1 MGYVH
6 GKEED
11 TFPFYE
17 DYLKDSD
24 FRGFLKVAKDFLEN
38 NPSAPEAPRLAYDFM
53 MVGKAASDVDSVK
66 YATNLLLFNYTQ
78 SLPSLNFISSFDRG
92 SPRLIELLKAKAEQ
106 GDLSQK
112 DFAVA
117 YCRAILFIAR
127 AQGPE
132 LLKDKS
138 LRLRTHLLAKKAGVN
153 EILSSST
160 ESLVKESMEDSN
172 FGKVTKIA
180 LGEYSPLEK
189 VKNLGSFNDRDAEFC
204 KSFFMAQL
212 DEKEAKS
219 EEMLLLQIND
229 AIFSNSP
236 SPQDA
241 LRLISSLSPEKRK
254 DPKIIFLKSIS
265 LHFDDQTEEAIILL
279 NSITEE
285 TKMKKEWI
293 SLARSYSQ
301 GLEFL
306 DNRKKV
312 LAEALGKAFANLDNE
327 NDSLFVR
334 IEFSSDKSGEYQLLL
349 GTSQKEKYFEIQ
361 VRKDNQLQVA
371 YRTQGNQS
379 SILAPDA
386 KGIITFKSKGAL
398 PVPKFGIQREVE
410 TGAFG
415 FNFNLNFSSSFDEYV
430 SESSKIMENSYLSTS
445 KGRNALLDYIF
456 RSKAIWLEPAKTVNG
471 GTLYPIS
478 FYSNKNDNFST
489 SSLSFDLAGNL
500 QAMEIGFI
508 SIKEIKLGDSKILES
523 MPDWPSLPE
532 DIKEKFDFPSLMKI
546 LGETTKIFQ

>member
-160 ESLVKESMEDSN
+160 ESLVKESREDSN

-236 SPQDA
+236 SQDA
-241 LRLISSLSPEKRK
+241 WFIVAFSEKRK

-285 TKMKKEWI
+285 TKMKEWI

-301 GLEFL
+301 GLEF
-306 DNRKKV
+306 
-312 LAEALGKAFANLDNE
+312 
-327 NDSLFVR
+327 
-334 IEFSSDKSGEYQLLL
+334 
-349 GTSQKEKYFEIQ
+349 
-361 VRKDNQLQVA
+361 
-371 YRTQGNQS
+371 
-379 SILAPDA
+379 
-386 KGIITFKSKGAL
+386 
-398 PVPKFGIQREVE
+398 
-410 TGAFG
+410 
-415 FNFNLNFSSSFDEYV
+415 
-430 SESSKIMENSYLSTS
+430 
-445 KGRNALLDYIF
+445 
-456 RSKAIWLEPAKTVNG
+456 
-471 GTLYPIS
+471 
-478 FYSNKNDNFST
+478 
-489 SSLSFDLAGNL
+489 
-500 QAMEIGFI
+500 
-508 SIKEIKLGDSKILES
+508 
-523 MPDWPSLPE
+523 
-532 DIKEKFDFPSLMKI
+532 
-546 LGETTKIFQ
+546 